1 MACSFFGS
9 ILFNS
14 LTSYFL
20 IYYRWLLIN
29 VKTARSWLAPSKVLS
44 SFATAR
50 TASSMSLASN
60 FVAETSTSKSYSVSL
75 SSVSINILCTS
86 SAPRSTSILLMTQSL
101 KLRAVFALVPSTWA
115 MQACANKLRLLSSTL
130 SRTSGSLSSIFLHSL
145 ETNLRNLYRY
155 HRRIGPLSCWL
166 SQVKKIL
173 ESSSNLSFSL
183 IIRNAMVVIHLM
195 HRPNLQLLQKRTLS
209 ALSIRRQIR
218 LRQYLSI
225 SKSRRNWLLQ

>member
-1 MACSFFGS
+1 MTRLWSRYLARLMEKPLLLVCSKTAKS
-9 ILFNS
+9 IS
-14 LTSYFL
+14 T
-20 IYYRWLLIN
+20 ITPRRWLLIN

-44 SFATAR
+44 SFVTAR

-60 FVAETSTSKSYSVSL
+60 FVAETST
-75 SSVSINILCTS
+75 T
-86 SAPRSTSILLMTQSL
+86 PRSTSILLMTQSL

-130 SRTSGSLSSIFLHSL
+130 SRTSGSLSLIFLHSL

-195 HRPNLQLLQKRTLS
+195 HRPNLQLLQKRALS

-225 SKSRRNWLLQ
+225 SKSRRNWLRQ